1 MGWIILII
9 GIVVISLII
18 KNASKKE
25 INTTIPDK
33 IKVPE
38 ESGFYLTV
46 STQEEVNDRI
56 EEIRNEFNAF
66 DKKIYNAQITAH
78 AIKGLYYRS
87 YQSRKRAEH
96 LYKNEELFLEIEDDN
111 SRDPYAI
118 KVLTFDGTHIGY
130 ISRDENRQIRRFLSE
145 SIYTKSILSY
155 SDNSKDV
162 PFQSL
167 YLFTVIPRTEA
178 ELKAIEINDQKKK
191 LNRKIGSN
199 KSQLKKAIDDDNTE
213 RIVLLSKRISE
224 YEDEL
229 KKLK

>member
-1 MGWIILII
+1 MEWIVVVIGILIM
-9 GIVVISLII
+9 SLII

-33 IKVPE
+33 LKVPE
-38 ESGFYLTV
+38 DPGFYLTV

-78 AIKGLYYRS
+78 DIKGLYYRP
-87 YQSRKRAEH
+87 YQSQKRAEK
-96 LYKNEELFLEIEDDN
+96 LYIDEELFLEIENDN
-111 SRDPYAI
+111 SMDPFAI

-130 ISRDENRQIRRFLSE
+130 ISRDENREIRRILSE
-145 SIYTKSILSY
+145 SVYYKCVLAH
-155 SDNSKDV
+155 SDTSRDV

-167 YLFTVIPRTEA
+167 YLFSVIPKTKA

-199 KSQLKKAIDDDNTE
+199 KSQLKKAIADDNTE